1 MEDYW
6 KKREADLKFAIENNK
21 VFRTTTEDLQQE
33 ILFLKSERE
42 RLVDKLKRIDNL
54 SKHAW
59 EQVDRNPEE
68 AKELFKQINFISK

>member
-54 SKHAW
+54 SKYAW

-68 AKELFKQINFISK
+68 AKELFKQINFVSK

>member
-42 RLVDKLKRIDNL
+42 RLVDKLKRIENL
-54 SKHAW
+54 SKYAW

-68 AKELFKQINFISK
+68 AKELFKQINFVSK